1 MSLSPQYQMVGEEGD
16 FTLLVARQP
25 THVFIQGLE
34 YREAVDGREGVDI
47 FKSDGPFEYVNII

>member
-25 THVFIQGLE
+25 THVFI
-34 YREAVDGREGVDI
+34 
-47 FKSDGPFEYVNII
+47 